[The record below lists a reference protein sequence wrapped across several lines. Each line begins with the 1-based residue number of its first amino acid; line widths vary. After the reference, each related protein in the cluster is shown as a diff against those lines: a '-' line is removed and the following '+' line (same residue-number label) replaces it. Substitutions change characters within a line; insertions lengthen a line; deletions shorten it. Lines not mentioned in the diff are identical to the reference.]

1 MSKYLN
7 RLAARLA
14 RETLRESAKEG
25 KNWIVSKKLILET
38 DEGDFEF
45 EKNDE
50 VEIGGNN
57 EGDMVL
63 NGGQAACVIVA
74 DEDLARKIADIV
86 VSSDELSD
94 VQFVDKPALD
104 AVVDGEE
111 VDDVIDK
118 LADDDDEN
126 VETAEVSVDA
136 KESVEAKFAKF
147 AKHIM
152 NPVKTVVCESI
163 LVDEEDEAPLN
174 LALIKHAKTIKE
186 SFTAYDAF
194 TARVSELKGS
204 LQPGKREIALTESGK
219 VMGAF
224 DKEASCGTLYCES
237 EFDDV
242 DAMDNFDDSDVNVM
256 EEVNFNEDNHDKQIK
271 KDDKYVQDYMV
282 GKPAIEDGNAG
293 DEPGLGMDPIVY
305 LEQEKA
311 AGTSPEVVAADLY
324 DLTKDEF
331 FNRMHNDVNSNDEL
345 SFNDEPITFEEME
358 MHLKE
363 PAFAAESCSVRES
376 VENVLRKYEEST
388 KTGADYMRMTKLLV
402 ARGLKESTVAK
413 IVSTFDNKSL
423 KECVRAYDSKYGKYV
438 ACFKESADCD
448 NFIVETKDEK
458 RFTKRFFN

>member
-1 MSKYLN
+1 MLN

-14 RETLRESAKEG
+14 REALRESAKEG

-57 EGDMVL
+57 DGDMVL
-63 NGGQAACVIVA
+63 NGGQAACVVVA

-94 VQFVDKPALD
+94 VNFVEKPALD

-118 LADDDDEN
+118 LADDEDDN

-152 NPVKTVVCESI
+152 NPTKTVVCESI
-163 LVDEEDEAPLN
+163 LVDESDETPLN
-174 LALIKHAKTIKE
+174 LALIKHARTIKE

-194 TARVSELKGS
+194 VARVAELKGS

-256 EEVNFNEDNHDKQIK
+256 EANNLADEFGPEPWE
-271 KDDKYVQDYMV
+271 
-282 GKPAIEDGNAG
+282 GK
-293 DEPGLGMDPIVY
+293 EPVAY
-305 LEQEKA
+305 LEQEKM
-311 AGTSPEVVAADLY
+311 AGVDPKWVAADLY
-324 DLTKDEF
+324 DMTGDEY
-331 FNRMHNDVNSNDEL
+331 FNQFLAADPANDNEVTYDEL
-345 SFNDEPITFEEME
+345 EA
-358 MHLKE
+358 HLNE
-363 PAFAAESCSVRES
+363 PAFAAESCNES
-376 VENVLRKYEEST
+376 VERILRKYEESS
-388 KTGADYMRMTKLLV
+388 KTGADYMRMSKLLAV
-402 ARGLKESTVAK
+402 RGLKESTVAK

-438 ACFKESADCD
+438 ACFKESVDCD
-448 NFIVETKDEK
+448 NFIAETKDEK

>member
-1 MSKYLN
+1 MSKMLN

-14 RETLRESAKEG
+14 REALRESAKEG

-57 EGDMVL
+57 DGDMVL
-63 NGGQAACVIVA
+63 NGGQAACVVVA

-94 VQFVDKPALD
+94 VNFVEKPALD

-118 LADDDDEN
+118 LADDEDDN
-126 VETAEVSVDA
+126 IETAEVSVDA

-152 NPVKTVVCESI
+152 NPTKTVVCESI
-163 LVDEEDEAPLN
+163 LVDESDETPLN
-174 LALIKHAKTIKE
+174 LALIKHARTIKE

-194 TARVSELKGS
+194 VARVAELKGS

-256 EEVNFNEDNHDKQIK
+256 EANNLADEFGHEPWE
-271 KDDKYVQDYMV
+271 
-282 GKPAIEDGNAG
+282 GK
-293 DEPGLGMDPIVY
+293 EPVAY
-305 LEQEKA
+305 LEQEKM
-311 AGTSPEVVAADLY
+311 AGVDPKWVAADLY
-324 DLTKDEF
+324 DMTGDEY
-331 FNRMHNDVNSNDEL
+331 FNQFLAADPANDNEVTYDEL
-345 SFNDEPITFEEME
+345 EA
-358 MHLKE
+358 HLNE
-363 PAFAAESCSVRES
+363 PAFAAESCNES
-376 VENVLRKYEEST
+376 VERILRKYEESS
-388 KTGADYMRMTKLLV
+388 KTGADYMRMSKLLAV
-402 ARGLKESTVAK
+402 RGLKESTVAK

-438 ACFKESADCD
+438 ACFKESVDCD
-448 NFIVETKDEK
+448 NFIAETKDEK

>member
-1 MSKYLN
+1 MSKMLN

-14 RETLRESAKEG
+14 REALRESAKEG

-57 EGDMVL
+57 DGDMVL
-63 NGGQAACVIVA
+63 NGGQAACVVVA

-94 VQFVDKPALD
+94 VQFVEKPALD

-118 LADDDDEN
+118 LADDEDDN

-152 NPVKTVVCESI
+152 NPTKTVVCESI
-163 LVDEEDEAPLN
+163 LVDESDETPLN
-174 LALIKHAKTIKE
+174 LALIKHARTIKE

-194 TARVSELKGS
+194 VARVAELKGS

-256 EEVNFNEDNHDKQIK
+256 EDINFDEGSKY
-271 KDDKYVQDYMV
+271 DDPQYDYKFHANDAPISDLR
-282 GKPAIEDGNAG
+282 GLAG
-293 DEPGLGMDPIVY
+293 DEPGLGMDPIAY

-311 AGTSPEVVAADLY
+311 AGTSPETVAADLY
-324 DLTKDEF
+324 DLTGDEF
-331 FNRMHNDVNSNDEL
+331 FNRMKTNLDSNGDVSG
-345 SFNDEPITFEEME
+345 FNDEPITYEEME
-358 MHLKE
+358 AHLNE
-363 PAFAAESCSVRES
+363 PGFAAESCNES
-376 VENVLRKYEEST
+376 VERILCKYEESS
-388 KTGADYMRMTKLLV
+388 KTGADYMRMSKLLA

-438 ACFKESADCD
+438 ACFKESVDCD
-448 NFIVETKDEK
+448 NFIAETKDEK

>member
-1 MSKYLN
+1 MSKMLN

-14 RETLRESAKEG
+14 REALRESAKEG

-57 EGDMVL
+57 DGDMVL
-63 NGGQAACVIVA
+63 NGGQAACVVVA

-94 VQFVDKPALD
+94 VNFVEKPALD

-118 LADDDDEN
+118 LADDEDDN

-152 NPVKTVVCESI
+152 NPTKTVVCESI
-163 LVDEEDEAPLN
+163 LVDQSDETPLN
-174 LALIKHAKTIKE
+174 LALIKHARTIKE

-194 TARVSELKGS
+194 VARVAELKGS

-256 EEVNFNEDNHDKQIK
+256 EANNLADEFGPEPWE
-271 KDDKYVQDYMV
+271 
-282 GKPAIEDGNAG
+282 GK
-293 DEPGLGMDPIVY
+293 EPVAY
-305 LEQEKA
+305 LEQEKM
-311 AGTSPEVVAADLY
+311 AGVDPKWVAADLY
-324 DLTKDEF
+324 DMTGDEY
-331 FNRMHNDVNSNDEL
+331 FNQFLAADPANDNEVTYDEL
-345 SFNDEPITFEEME
+345 EA
-358 MHLKE
+358 HLNE
-363 PAFAAESCSVRES
+363 PAFAAESCNES
-376 VENVLRKYEEST
+376 VERPLRKYEESS
-388 KTGADYMRMTKLLV
+388 KTGADYMRMSKLLAV
-402 ARGLKESTVAK
+402 RGLKESTVAK

-438 ACFKESADCD
+438 ACFKESVDCD
-448 NFIVETKDEK
+448 NFIAETKDEK

>member
-1 MSKYLN
+1 MSKMLN

-14 RETLRESAKEG
+14 REALRESAKEG

-57 EGDMVL
+57 DGDMVL
-63 NGGQAACVIVA
+63 NGGQAACVVVA

-94 VQFVDKPALD
+94 VNFVEKPALD

-118 LADDDDEN
+118 LADDEDDN

-152 NPVKTVVCESI
+152 NPTKTVVCESI
-163 LVDEEDEAPLN
+163 LVDESDETPLN
-174 LALIKHAKTIKE
+174 LALIKHARTIKE

-194 TARVSELKGS
+194 VARVAELKGS

-256 EEVNFNEDNHDKQIK
+256 EDINFDEDTHDNQMKADDNETKRNEEKDLTNWDKRYELIK
-271 KDDKYVQDYMV
+271 S
-282 GKPAIEDGNAG
+282 
-293 DEPGLGMDPIVY
+293 DPISY
-305 LEQEKA
+305 LYQEKSI
-311 AGTSPEVVAADLY
+311 GTDPRFVAADLY
-324 DLTKDEF
+324 EITGDEY
-331 FNRMHNDVNSNDEL
+331 FNRMSNDISSDEVL
-345 SFNDEPITFEEME
+345 GFHNEPITYEEME
-358 MHLKE
+358 AHLNE
-363 PAFAAESCSVRES
+363 PGFAAESCNES
-376 VENVLRKYEEST
+376 VERILRKYEESS
-388 KTGADYMRMTKLLV
+388 KTGADYMRMSKLLA
-402 ARGLKESTVAK
+402 ARGLKESTIAK

-438 ACFKESADCD
+438 ACFKESVDCD
-448 NFIVETKDEK
+448 NFIAETKDEK

>member
-1 MSKYLN
+1 MSKMLN

-14 RETLRESAKEG
+14 REALRESAKEG

-57 EGDMVL
+57 DGDMVL
-63 NGGQAACVIVA
+63 NGGQAACVVVA

-94 VQFVDKPALD
+94 VNFVEKPALD

-118 LADDDDEN
+118 LADDEDDN

-152 NPVKTVVCESI
+152 NPTKTVVCESI
-163 LVDEEDEAPLN
+163 LVDESDETPLN
-174 LALIKHAKTIKE
+174 LALIKHARTIKE
-186 SFTAYDAF
+186 SFTAYDTF
-194 TARVSELKGS
+194 VARVAELKGS

-242 DAMDNFDDSDVNVM
+242 NAMDNFDDSDVNVM
-256 EEVNFNEDNHDKQIK
+256 EANNLADEFGSEPWE
-271 KDDKYVQDYMV
+271 
-282 GKPAIEDGNAG
+282 GK
-293 DEPGLGMDPIVY
+293 EPIAY
-305 LEQEKA
+305 LEQEKM
-311 AGTSPEVVAADLY
+311 AGVDPKWVAADLY
-324 DLTKDEF
+324 DMTGDEY
-331 FNRMHNDVNSNDEL
+331 FNQFLAADPANDNEVTYDEL
-345 SFNDEPITFEEME
+345 EA
-358 MHLKE
+358 HLNE
-363 PAFAAESCSVRES
+363 PAFAAESCNES
-376 VENVLRKYEEST
+376 VERILRKYEESS
-388 KTGADYMRMTKLLV
+388 KTGADYMRMSKLL
-402 ARGLKESTVAK
+402 ATRGLKESTVAK

-438 ACFKESADCD
+438 ACFKESVDCD
-448 NFIVETKDEK
+448 NFIAETKDEK

>member
-1 MSKYLN
+1 MSKMLN

-14 RETLRESAKEG
+14 REALRESAKEG

-57 EGDMVL
+57 DGDMVL
-63 NGGQAACVIVA
+63 NGGQAACVVVA

-94 VQFVDKPALD
+94 VQFVEKPALD

-118 LADDDDEN
+118 LADDEDDN

-152 NPVKTVVCESI
+152 NPTKTVVCESI
-163 LVDEEDEAPLN
+163 LVDESDETPLN
-174 LALIKHAKTIKE
+174 LALIKHARTIKE

-194 TARVSELKGS
+194 VARVAELKGS

-256 EEVNFNEDNHDKQIK
+256 EANNLADEFGPEPWE
-271 KDDKYVQDYMV
+271 
-282 GKPAIEDGNAG
+282 GK
-293 DEPGLGMDPIVY
+293 EPVAY
-305 LEQEKA
+305 LEQEKM
-311 AGTSPEVVAADLY
+311 AGVDPKWVAADLY
-324 DLTKDEF
+324 DMTGDEY
-331 FNRMHNDVNSNDEL
+331 FNQFLAADPANDNEVTYDEL
-345 SFNDEPITFEEME
+345 EA
-358 MHLKE
+358 HLNE
-363 PAFAAESCSVRES
+363 PAFAAESCNES
-376 VENVLRKYEEST
+376 VERILRKYEESS
-388 KTGADYMRMTKLLV
+388 KTGADYMRMSKLLAV
-402 ARGLKESTVAK
+402 RGLKESTVAK

-438 ACFKESADCD
+438 ACFKESVDCD
-448 NFIVETKDEK
+448 NFIAETKDEK

>member
-1 MSKYLN
+1 MSKMLN

-14 RETLRESAKEG
+14 REALRESAKEG

-57 EGDMVL
+57 DGDMVL
-63 NGGQAACVIVA
+63 NGGQAACVVVA

-94 VQFVDKPALD
+94 VNFVEKPALD

-118 LADDDDEN
+118 LADDEDDN

-152 NPVKTVVCESI
+152 NPTKTVVCESI
-163 LVDEEDEAPLN
+163 LVDESDETPLN
-174 LALIKHAKTIKE
+174 LALIKHARTIKE

-194 TARVSELKGS
+194 VARVAELKGS

-256 EEVNFNEDNHDKQIK
+256 EANNLADEFGPEPWE
-271 KDDKYVQDYMV
+271 
-282 GKPAIEDGNAG
+282 GK
-293 DEPGLGMDPIVY
+293 EPVAY
-305 LEQEKA
+305 LEQEKM
-311 AGTSPEVVAADLY
+311 AGVDPKWVAADLY
-324 DLTKDEF
+324 DMTGDEY
-331 FNRMHNDVNSNDEL
+331 FNQFLAADPANDNEVTYDEL
-345 SFNDEPITFEEME
+345 EA
-358 MHLKE
+358 HLNE
-363 PAFAAESCSVRES
+363 PAFAAESCNES
-376 VENVLRKYEEST
+376 VERILRKYEESS
-388 KTGADYMRMTKLLV
+388 KTGTDYMRMSKLLA

-438 ACFKESADCD
+438 ACFKESVDCD
-448 NFIVETKDEK
+448 NFIAETKDEK

>member
-1 MSKYLN
+1 MSKMLN

-14 RETLRESAKEG
+14 REALRESAKEG

-57 EGDMVL
+57 DGDMVL
-63 NGGQAACVIVA
+63 NGGQAACVVVA

-94 VQFVDKPALD
+94 VNFVEKPALD

-118 LADDDDEN
+118 LADDEDDN

-152 NPVKTVVCESI
+152 NPTKTVICESI
-163 LVDEEDEAPLN
+163 LVDESDETPLN
-174 LALIKHAKTIKE
+174 LALIKHARTIKE

-194 TARVSELKGS
+194 VARVAELKGS

-256 EEVNFNEDNHDKQIK
+256 EANNLADEFGSEPWE
-271 KDDKYVQDYMV
+271 
-282 GKPAIEDGNAG
+282 GK
-293 DEPGLGMDPIVY
+293 EPVAY
-305 LEQEKA
+305 LEQEKM
-311 AGTSPEVVAADLY
+311 AGVDPKWVAADLY
-324 DLTKDEF
+324 DMTGDEY
-331 FNRMHNDVNSNDEL
+331 FNQFLAADPANDNEVTYDEL
-345 SFNDEPITFEEME
+345 EA
-358 MHLKE
+358 HLNE
-363 PAFAAESCSVRES
+363 PAFAAESCNES
-376 VENVLRKYEEST
+376 VERILRKYEESS
-388 KTGADYMRMTKLLV
+388 KTGADYMRMSKLL
-402 ARGLKESTVAK
+402 ATRGLKESIVAK
-413 IVSTFDNKSL
+413 IVSTFDNRSL

-438 ACFKESADCD
+438 ACFKESVDCD
-448 NFIVETKDEK
+448 NFIAETKDEK

>member
-1 MSKYLN
+1 
-7 RLAARLA
+7 
-14 RETLRESAKEG
+14 
-25 KNWIVSKKLILET
+25 
-38 DEGDFEF
+38 
-45 EKNDE
+45 
-50 VEIGGNN
+50 
-57 EGDMVL
+57 MVL
-63 NGGQAACVIVA
+63 NGGRAACVVVA

-94 VQFVDKPALD
+94 VQFVEKPALD

-118 LADDDDEN
+118 LADDEDDN

-152 NPVKTVVCESI
+152 NPTKTVVCESI
-163 LVDEEDEAPLN
+163 LVDESDETPLN
-174 LALIKHAKTIKE
+174 LALIKHARTIKE

-194 TARVSELKGS
+194 VARVAELKGS

-256 EEVNFNEDNHDKQIK
+256 EANNLADEFGPEPWE
-271 KDDKYVQDYMV
+271 
-282 GKPAIEDGNAG
+282 GK
-293 DEPGLGMDPIVY
+293 EPVAY
-305 LEQEKA
+305 LEQEKM
-311 AGTSPEVVAADLY
+311 AGVDPKWVAADLY
-324 DLTKDEF
+324 DMTGDEY
-331 FNRMHNDVNSNDEL
+331 FNQFLAADPANDNEVTYDEL
-345 SFNDEPITFEEME
+345 EA
-358 MHLKE
+358 HLNE
-363 PAFAAESCSVRES
+363 PAFAAESCNES
-376 VENVLRKYEEST
+376 VERILRKYEESS
-388 KTGADYMRMTKLLV
+388 KTGADYMRMSKLLAV
-402 ARGLKESTVAK
+402 RGLKESTVAK

-438 ACFKESADCD
+438 ACFKESVDCD
-448 NFIVETKDEK
+448 NFIAETKDEK

>member
-1 MSKYLN
+1 MSKMLN

-14 RETLRESAKEG
+14 REALRESAKEG

-57 EGDMVL
+57 DGDMVL
-63 NGGQAACVIVA
+63 NGGQAACVVVA

-94 VQFVDKPALD
+94 VNFVEKPALD

-118 LADDDDEN
+118 LADDEDDN

-152 NPVKTVVCESI
+152 NPTKTVVCESI
-163 LVDEEDEAPLN
+163 LVDESDETPLN
-174 LALIKHAKTIKE
+174 LALIKHARTIKE

-194 TARVSELKGS
+194 VARVAELKGS

-256 EEVNFNEDNHDKQIK
+256 EANNLADEFGPEPWE
-271 KDDKYVQDYMV
+271 
-282 GKPAIEDGNAG
+282 GK
-293 DEPGLGMDPIVY
+293 EPVAY
-305 LEQEKA
+305 LEQEKM
-311 AGTSPEVVAADLY
+311 AGVDPKWVAADLY
-324 DLTKDEF
+324 DMTGDEY
-331 FNRMHNDVNSNDEL
+331 FNQFLAADPANDNEVTYDEL
-345 SFNDEPITFEEME
+345 EA
-358 MHLKE
+358 HLNE
-363 PAFAAESCSVRES
+363 PAFAAESCNES
-376 VENVLRKYEEST
+376 VERILRKYEESS
-388 KTGADYMRMTKLLV
+388 KTGADYMRMSKLLAV
-402 ARGLKESTVAK
+402 RGLKESTVAK

-438 ACFKESADCD
+438 ACFKESVDCD
-448 NFIVETKDEK
+448 NFIAETKDEK

>member
-1 MSKYLN
+1 MLN

-14 RETLRESAKEG
+14 REALRESAKEG

-57 EGDMVL
+57 DGDMVL
-63 NGGQAACVIVA
+63 NGGQAACVVIT

-94 VQFVDKPALD
+94 VQFVEKPALD

-118 LADDDDEN
+118 LADDEDDN

-152 NPVKTVVCESI
+152 NPTKTVVCESI
-163 LVDEEDEAPLN
+163 LVDESDETPLN
-174 LALIKHAKTIKE
+174 LALIKHARTIKE

-194 TARVSELKGS
+194 VARVAELKGS

-256 EEVNFNEDNHDKQIK
+256 EEINFDEDAHDNQVNADNRDVEKNWE
-271 KDDKYVQDYMV
+271 KYDADLEKNLEKAKMN
-282 GKPAIEDGNAG
+282 PMA
-293 DEPGLGMDPIVY
+293 Y
-305 LEQEKA
+305 LQQEK
-311 AGTSPEVVAADLY
+311 EC
-324 DLTKDEF
+324 
-331 FNRMHNDVNSNDEL
+331 SN
-345 SFNDEPITFEEME
+345 
-358 MHLKE
+358 
-363 PAFAAESCSVRES
+363 A
-376 VENVLRKYEEST
+376 LRKERT
-388 KTGADYMRMTKLLV
+388 QLRKMITQLGGDWK
-402 ARGLKESTVAK
+402 
-413 IVSTFDNKSL
+413 N
-423 KECVRAYDSKYGKYV
+423 GK
-438 ACFKESADCD
+438 
-448 NFIVETKDEK
+448 
-458 RFTKRFFN
+458 